1 MPWIPPKPLIL
12 TPTAGAYKTAG
23 AQIASPVRLQY
34 VDVYM
39 DDLLCAAQG
48 DPDQQQSLSK
58 LTICA
63 LKEIFP
69 SLLDEVKDSASRKG
83 GWSGRGV
90 G

>member
-1 MPWIPPKPLIL
+1 
-12 TPTAGAYKTAG
+12 
-23 AQIASPVRLQY
+23 
-34 VDVYM
+34 M

-69 SLLDEVKDSASRKG
+69 SLLDEEKDSASLKKG
-83 GWSGRGV
+83 LVGEGDWVMVKEVLGWIIETHWVTLALYSKQQIELCFLL
-90 G
+90 